1 MGRGYVTAAIRRTMG
16 YPAKGYVPMSV
27 RKPMSANQII
37 INYNDALQRY
47 NRYMENMDYINSST
61 RYEKLPEGKESLDVN
76 LGFLHRMDEKYMDS
90 LGESPNV
97 TPSYLNF
104 AYEKMKKISMSP
116 EDKAGMQEELDKIK
130 SILEHNHEGM
140 KELELR
146 EQFKV
151 VTSGKLQYVPKKI
164 QKTIFND
171 EEKKQFAEFVLEP
184 KADGRSII
192 SKLPFNDN
200 YDKLEPFLP
209 KNTVW
214 KFNKDRDPYKT
225 FAEYTEDGN
234 RGDLYDRNL
243 NKKDSEGAYHDVMYL
258 NFKKHPEVAILRPD
272 IHLYD
277 GKKWESLRPVKVGGS
292 WLNTLNRFAY
302 SDYEGATERV
312 WASYKKENGY
322 RTYNE
327 LSNAEKKIVD
337 SPGRKPLTQVFY
349 VDEG

>member
-1 MGRGYVTAAIRRTMG
+1 MCVLVIENLCRQI
-16 YPAKGYVPMSV
+16 K
-27 RKPMSANQII
+27 II
-37 INYNDALQRY
+37 INYNDLIRY
-47 NRYMENMDYINSST
+47 RENMDYINSS
-61 RYEKLPEGKESLDVN
+61 RPYFKLPEGKESLDVN
-76 LGFLHRMDEKYMDS
+76 LGFLHRMDEKYMNS

-130 SILEHNHEGM
+130 SILEHNHEGI

-214 KFNKDRDPYKT
+214 KFNKDKDPYKT
-225 FAEYTEDGN
+225 FDEYTEDGN
-234 RGDLYDRNL
+234 YGDLYDRNL
-243 NKKDSEGAYHDVMYL
+243 NKKNSEDAYHDVMYL

-272 IHLYD
+272 ILLYD
-277 GKKWESLRPVKVGGS
+277 GKKWEPLRPVKVGGS
-292 WLNTLNRFAY
+292 WLNTLNRFVY

-322 RTYNE
+322 RTYDE

-337 SPGRKPLTQVFY
+337 SPGVKSLNQVFY
-349 VDEG
+349 VGEGRLQHG